1 LKGHPI
7 SLSKLL
13 NMSVVIA
20 GFAWPM
26 NAVAQSEGLYISGGI
41 GGVLPH
47 NSDIEGGGINS
58 EVSFNPGFSV
68 LAAIGSTLGGN
79 WRGEAELA
87 HRTADVDEVSGAAN
101 SSGSV
106 NGTAF
111 LINGYHDFK
120 NGSKW
125 VPYVGAGV
133 GLMRLDVDG
142 ASPIGGSRVD
152 DNDWVMA
159 AQGIAGVG
167 YQINDRLGLFTDYR
181 FLATTDP
188 NFTTAAGI
196 KVESE
201 YSEHRIVIGLR
212 WSFGGA
218 KLRPKPLPTLAKAIA
233 ASLAPVKAAG
243 PAPVASPP
251 KAKSSQAPVLAK
263 APEVARRFLLFFD
276 WDRSNL
282 NDDARAI
289 VRDAAEASTQV
300 PVTVIEATG
309 HADRSGPNRYNM
321 GLSLRRSETVKEE
334 LKRLGIPAGEIVILY
349 RGEDEALVATADGLR
364 ERKNRRVE
372 IILK

>member
-1 LKGHPI
+1 
-7 SLSKLL
+7 
-13 NMSVVIA
+13 
-20 GFAWPM
+20 M

-87 HRTADVDEVSGAAN
+87 HRTA
-101 SSGSV
+101 
-106 NGTAF
+106 
-111 LINGYHDFK
+111 
-120 NGSKW
+120 
-125 VPYVGAGV
+125 
-133 GLMRLDVDG
+133 DVDG

-233 ASLAPVKAAG
+233 ASPAPVKAAG